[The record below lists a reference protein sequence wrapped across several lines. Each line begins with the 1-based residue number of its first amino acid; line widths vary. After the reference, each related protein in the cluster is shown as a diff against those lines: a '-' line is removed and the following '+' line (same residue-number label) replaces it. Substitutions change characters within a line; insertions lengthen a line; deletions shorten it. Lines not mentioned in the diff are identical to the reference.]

1 MLSKLPDF
9 LSLINDV
16 LQAAIVIF
24 GMAVALYNLPHSLR
38 DRVTRAFNSL
48 LFFVVLVYFT
58 EVLVTRATLTTPTE
72 PWLRLEWIGIAMVP
86 AAQFHLADALLVTT
100 GDISN
105 RRRLLVR
112 VWYLVG
118 VAFFMLALFS
128 NLIIGD
134 MVPIALA
141 ARFLAGPLFPLF
153 TAYYWLIA
161 LSSIYFVWRAR
172 ERCLT
177 QTTRRRMT
185 MILITFLA
193 APLSVFP
200 YLLFSSRSTQ
210 ELPLFLWFVLLTG
223 NLIVGVMFSFLTYY
237 ISYFGAVSPDRVVRV
252 RLFKFMARVPMTA
265 IIVLIVYISIPRAG
279 SLLGLPVQ
287 TVQMISIVG
296 TITLVEWA
304 IHAFK
309 RPLERLFQLTDEP
322 EVRRIQ
328 QLSERVLTTRDLQQF
343 LESVLA
349 ATCEVLRTPT
359 AFVASLTG
367 EGPKLEAVIGALGE
381 FEGVWSESDWQDN
394 WQALAQSNAENQLE
408 ESGDFL
414 IWQNYWI
421 RPLYNRHDEVLLGIL
436 GVQARADIP
445 DLTEAEY
452 PIFEQL
458 VDQVASALEDRLLQQ
473 DVFASVE
480 GLLPQVT
487 ALQRRRSAA
496 AFGGTPALTGAAYL
510 ESRLLSDPDFNTMVW
525 DALSH
530 YWGGPK
536 LTKSPLVGLRIVQ
549 DALDENEGNP
559 TKALRATLAR
569 AIEQQRPEGER
580 NMTTAEWILYNILE
594 LKFVQGL
601 RVRDVARRLAMS
613 ESDLYRKQRVAIENV
628 ARTISVMELEVGE
641 DETDGDAL
649 FTQTLM
655 AGETARA
662 E

>member
-1 MLSKLPDF
+1 
-9 LSLINDV
+9 
-16 LQAAIVIF
+16 
-24 GMAVALYNLPHSLR
+24 
-38 DRVTRAFNSL
+38 
-48 LFFVVLVYFT
+48 
-58 EVLVTRATLTTPTE
+58 
-72 PWLRLEWIGIAMVP
+72 
-86 AAQFHLADALLVTT
+86 
-100 GDISN
+100 
-105 RRRLLVR
+105 
-112 VWYLVG
+112 
-118 VAFFMLALFS
+118 
-128 NLIIGD
+128 
-134 MVPIALA
+134 
-141 ARFLAGPLFPLF
+141 
-153 TAYYWLIA
+153 
-161 LSSIYFVWRAR
+161 
-172 ERCLT
+172 
-177 QTTRRRMT
+177 
-185 MILITFLA
+185 
-193 APLSVFP
+193 
-200 YLLFSSRSTQ
+200 
-210 ELPLFLWFVLLTG
+210 
-223 NLIVGVMFSFLTYY
+223 
-237 ISYFGAVSPDRVVRV
+237 
-252 RLFKFMARVPMTA
+252 
-265 IIVLIVYISIPRAG
+265 
-279 SLLGLPVQ
+279 
-287 TVQMISIVG
+287 
-296 TITLVEWA
+296 
-304 IHAFK
+304 
-309 RPLERLFQLTDEP
+309 
-322 EVRRIQ
+322 
-328 QLSERVLTTRDLQQF
+328 
-343 LESVLA
+343 
-349 ATCEVLRTPT
+349 
-359 AFVASLTG
+359 
-367 EGPKLEAVIGALGE
+367 
-381 FEGVWSESDWQDN
+381 
-394 WQALAQSNAENQLE
+394 
-408 ESGDFL
+408 
-414 IWQNYWI
+414 
-421 RPLYNRHDEVLLGIL
+421 LLGIL

>member
-1 MLSKLPDF
+1 MTDF
-9 LSLINDV
+9 LALVNDI
-16 LQAAIVIF
+16 LQAAIVVF
-24 GMAVALYNLPHSLR
+24 GIAVALYNLPHSLR

-48 LFFVVLVYFT
+48 LFFVVIVYFT
-58 EVLVTRATLTTPTE
+58 EVLVTRTMLATPAE

-100 GDISN
+100 GDFSS

-118 VAFFMLALFS
+118 VAFFTLALFS
-128 NLIIGD
+128 NWIIGEL
-134 MVPIALA
+134 VTVSLA
-141 ARFLAGPLFPLF
+141 PRFLAGPLFLPF
-153 TAYYWLIA
+153 TVYYWLIA
-161 LSSIYFVWRAR
+161 ISSIYFVWRAR

-177 QTTRRRMT
+177 YTTRRRMT

-200 YLLFSSRSTQ
+200 YLLFGGR
-210 ELPLFLWFVLLTG
+210 EVNDIPLFLWILLLAG
-223 NLIVGVMFSFLTYY
+223 NLVVAVMFSFLTYS
-237 ISYFGAVSPDRVVRV
+237 IAYFGAVSPDRVVRV
-252 RLFKFMARVPMTA
+252 RLFKFMARVPLAA
-265 IIVLIVYISIPRAG
+265 IIVLIVYISLPRAG
-279 SLLGLPVQ
+279 SLIGLPVH
-287 TVQMISIVG
+287 TVQAMSIVG
-296 TITLVEWA
+296 TIMLVEWA
-304 IHAFK
+304 IYAFK

-322 EVRRIQ
+322 EVRHIQ
-328 QLSERVLTTRDLQQF
+328 ELSERVLTTRDLQQF

-349 ATCEVLRTPT
+349 STCEVLRTPSAFIASFT
-359 AFVASLTG
+359 AGSPA
-367 EGPKLEAVIGALGE
+367 LEAVIGPPGE
-381 FEGVWSESDWQDN
+381 FESIWYDPNWQEN
-394 WQALAQSNAENQLE
+394 WQALSQSTREASKEQLE

-414 IWQNYWI
+414 VWQNYWI

-436 GVQARADIP
+436 GVKGRSGEP
-445 DLTEAEY
+445 VLSEAEY
-452 PIFEQL
+452 PTFEQL
-458 VDQVASALEDRLLQQ
+458 VDQAANALEDRLLQQ

-480 GLLPQVT
+480 GLLPQIT
-487 ALQRRRSAA
+487 ALQKRRSAA
-496 AFGGTPALTGAAYL
+496 AFGGTPALTGPSIVS
-510 ESRLLSDPDFNTMVW
+510 ESKLISDPDFNSMVW

-549 DALDENEGNP
+549 VALNENDGNP
-559 TKALRATLAR
+559 TKALRAILDR

-628 ARTISVMELEVGE
+628 ARTISVMELEVAENGE
-641 DETDGDAL
+641 EDVV
-649 FTQTLM
+649 QIVRSLM
-655 AGETARA
+655 LEEQA
-662 E
+662 EVE

>member
-1 MLSKLPDF
+1 
-9 LSLINDV
+9 
-16 LQAAIVIF
+16 
-24 GMAVALYNLPHSLR
+24 
-38 DRVTRAFNSL
+38 
-48 LFFVVLVYFT
+48 
-58 EVLVTRATLTTPTE
+58 
-72 PWLRLEWIGIAMVP
+72 MVP

-100 GDISN
+100 GDISG

-118 VAFFMLALFS
+118 VAFFLLAIFS

-134 MVPIALA
+134 LVSQA
-141 ARFLAGPLFPLF
+141 AASRFLAGPLFPVF
-153 TAYYWLIA
+153 TIYYWLIA

-185 MILITFLA
+185 MIFITFLA

-200 YLLFSSRSTQ
+200 YLLFTNLTTQ
-210 ELPLFLWFVLLTG
+210 QVPIVFWLLLLAG
-223 NLIVGVMFSFLTYY
+223 NLVVGVMFSFLTYY
-237 ISYFGAVSPDRVVRV
+237 IAYFGAVSPDRVVRV
-252 RLFKFMARVPMTA
+252 RLFKFMARVPLTA

-279 SLLGLPVQ
+279 EIIGLPVQ
-287 TVQMISIVG
+287 TVQVIAIVG
-296 TITLVEWA
+296 TIILVEWA

-343 LESVLA
+343 LESILA
-349 ATCEVLRTPT
+349 STCEVLRTPT

-367 EGPKLEAVIGALGE
+367 EGPKLEAVIGPLGN
-381 FEGVWSESDWQDN
+381 FEDVWSESDWREN
-394 WQALAQSNAENQLE
+394 WQALAQSNTENQLE

-414 IWQNYWI
+414 IWQHYWI
-421 RPLYNRHDEVLLGIL
+421 RPLYNRQDEVLLGIL
-436 GVQARADIP
+436 GVQGRSDEP
-445 DLTEAEY
+445 DLSDDEE

-458 VDQVASALEDRLLQQ
+458 VSQVSNALEDRLLQQ

-487 ALQRRRSAA
+487 ALQQRRSAA
-496 AFGGTPALTGAAYL
+496 AFGGTPALTGEAYL
-510 ESRLLSDPDFNTMVW
+510 ESQLLSDPDFNSMVW

-536 LTKSPLVGLRIVQ
+536 LTKSPLVGLRVVQ
-549 DALDENEGNP
+549 EALEENESNP
-559 TKALRATLAR
+559 TKALRAILAR

-628 ARTISVMELEVGE
+628 ARTISAMELEAAE
-641 DETDGDAL
+641 EEPDADTV
-649 FTQTLM
+649 FVQTLM
-655 AGETARA
+655 AGQQARA